1 MSAPRKLSN
10 LSIAMIVLIVGL
22 VGYGVFETVKKPALN
37 DEAEFG
43 AKVRGYLLANP
54 QVLREVIDELNKQE
68 RAAAE
73 LEKKAQIASLDQQ
86 LNHDPNSFVAGNP
99 DGDITIVEF
108 FDYRCGYCK
117 RSFPDLMKTV
127 EEDGN
132 IRLVLKEFPILGD
145 ESVLASRAAIA
156 ALAQD
161 KYMGFHSKLMETR
174 GSFSLDRLLSLAEE
188 YGLDTAQLQT
198 DMNSEKTDGIIRANY
213 EVARALGV
221 TGTPA
226 FVIGETFVP
235 GAVSADEL
243 KNLVAEIR
251 QKDATAATN

>member
-10 LSIAMIVLIVGL
+10 LSIVMIVAIVTL
-22 VGYGVFETVKKPALN
+22 VGYGVVETLRKPATLN
-37 DEAEFG
+37 DAEFG

-54 QVLREVIDELNKQE
+54 QVLREVIDELSVQE

-73 LEKKAQIASLDQQ
+73 REKTAQIASLDQQ
-86 LNHDPNSFVAGNP
+86 LKYDSNSFVAGNP

-156 ALAQD
+156 SMAQD
-161 KYMGFHSKLMETR
+161 KYMDFHTKLMETR

-188 YGLDTAQLQT
+188 YGLDKVKLEA
-198 DMNSEKTDGIIRANY
+198 DMNSEKTDGIIRDNY
-213 EVARALGV
+213 AVARELGV

-226 FVIGETFVP
+226 FIIGNTFVP
-235 GAVSADEL
+235 GAVSADEM
-243 KNLVAEIR
+243 KNLVAEAR
-251 QKDATAATN
+251 QKEAASATN

>member
-10 LSIAMIVLIVGL
+10 LSIAIIVLIIGL
-22 VGYGVFETVKKPALN
+22 IGYGTSELLRKPAVI

-54 QVLREVIDELNKQE
+54 QVLREVIDELNIQE
-68 RAAAE
+68 KAAAE
-73 LEKKAQIASLDQQ
+73 REKTAQIASLDQQ
-86 LNHDPNSFVAGNP
+86 LKYDPNSFVAGNP

-145 ESVLASRAAIA
+145 ESILASRAAIA
-156 ALAQD
+156 SIAQD
-161 KYMGFHSKLMETR
+161 KYMDFHSKLMETR

-188 YGLDTAQLQT
+188 YGLDTAQLQS
-198 DMNSEKTDGIIRANY
+198 DMNSEKTNEIIRANY
-213 EVARALGV
+213 AVARELGV

-226 FVIGETFVP
+226 FIIGNTFVP

-243 KNLVAEIR
+243 KNLVAEAR
-251 QKDATAATN
+251 QKEAASATN